1 MRAAAKLGL
10 RFLPE
15 LLGLVLVLLAT
26 PIGSWQKVI
35 DRIAARI
42 EGDIIL
48 LSDVRQ
54 LGRYQMLVEGKS
66 ESDSQLL
73 DRLIDQWVVANEAEA
88 SRFPHPSNAEID
100 QGVAALKKSFAS
112 AESYE
117 ERKKQSGLSDLQVR
131 DKVASQLYL
140 TSYLDSRFRPSVQID
155 AAAIE
160 KFYTDAVLPRAKA
173 RGQEPPTLEE
183 AHDTIQDALAQE
195 QIDNQAEQW
204 LKESRTRIHVQR
216 LLDGA
221 Q

>member
-1 MRAAAKLGL
+1 MRPAAKLGL
-10 RFLPE
+10 QFLPWQ
-15 LLGLVLVLLAT
+15 LVLVLFLLGAPFGLA
-26 PIGSWQKVI
+26 QKVI

-88 SRFPHPSNAEID
+88 SRFPHPSNAEIE
-100 QGVAALKKSFAS
+100 QGVEALKKSFAS
-112 AESYE
+112 AEAYE

-140 TSYLDSRFRPSVQID
+140 TNYLDSRFRPSVQID
-155 AAAIE
+155 GAAIE
-160 KFYTDAVLPRAKA
+160 KFYTEAVLPRAKA
-173 RGQEPPTLEE
+173 RGQKPPSLEE
-183 AHDTIQDALAQE
+183 AHDIIQDALAQE

-204 LKESRTRIHVQR
+204 LKESRARIHVQR

>member
-1 MRAAAKLGL
+1 MRLAAKIGL
-10 RFLPE
+10 RFL
-15 LLGLVLVLLAT
+15 LCAVGLIFCFSAVAH
-26 PIGSWQKVI
+26 GSAQKVI
-35 DRIAARI
+35 DRIAARV

-66 ESDSQLL
+66 ENDTQLL

-112 AESYE
+112 SELYE
-117 ERKKQSGLSDLQVR
+117 ERKKQSGLNDLQVR
-131 DKVASQLYL
+131 DKVATQLYL
-140 TSYLDSRFRPSVQID
+140 TNYLDSRFRPSVQID
-155 AAAIE
+155 SAAIE

-173 RGQEPPTLEE
+173 RGQQPPTMEE
-183 AHDTIQDALAQE
+183 AHDTIQDALMQE
-195 QIDNQAEQW
+195 EIDNQAELW

-216 LLDGA
+216 MLDGA